1 MSRLTKT
8 FAVVILVLT
17 LGLHW
22 ALLQSI
28 AWVTMI
34 VRYSQS
40 TSLKLA
46 IIQTF
51 DGQHPCDI
59 CLFVADGMQSE
70 KQQADQE
77 KFTVQKF
84 EFVIGPALAF
94 WFKPSDDVSPESIPG
109 TLTGRQDEPPSPP
122 PRFP

>member
-8 FAVVILVLT
+8 IAVVILVLI

-40 TSLKLA
+40 TTLKQA

-59 CLFVADGMQSE
+59 CLFVADGRQSE
-70 KQQADQE
+70 KRQADEE
-77 KFTVQKF
+77 KFTVLKL
-84 EFVIGPALAF
+84 EFVLEPAGAF
-94 WFKPSDDVSPESIPG
+94 WFQPPDDVPPESIPG
-109 TLTGRQDEPPSPP
+109 PLTGRQDEPPSPP
-122 PRFP
+122 PRFA